1 MIEVLA
7 TREYTKDGETKTAWC
22 RVGVFFAKR
31 DGDPGEGQIILDAL
45 PLNGKLVLK
54 TAKSRANREEPF

>member
-7 TREYTKDGETKTAWC
+7 TREYEKGGEKKTAWTK
-22 RVGVFFAKR
+22 VGIFFPKQ
-31 DGDPGEGQIILDAL
+31 GGEPGEGQIILDAL

-54 TAKSRANREEPF
+54 VAKARSESVGF